1 MKKTQYNPI
10 DVANYIVWRAN
21 AIEKP
26 ITHLKLQKLL
36 YYVVAKHLQKYNHY
50 LITENIVKWQYGPV
64 VKSVYHQFKILGS
77 APITELSEYMIKDP
91 NKLFSFEWADV
102 DEITHNINADKE
114 VEDTV
119 TLVLKDLIDKNPF
132 ALVNITH
139 REPAWRNFEERILK
153 GGEPEYSRE
162 ELMVA
167 SYV

>member
-1 MKKTQYNPI
+1 MKQTQYNPI

-21 AIEKP
+21 AMQKP

-36 YYVVAKHLQKYNHY
+36 YYVVAKYLQQYNHY

-77 APITELSEYMIKDP
+77 APITELSEYIIKDP
-91 NKLFSFEWADV
+91 NKLFSFEWAKV
-102 DEITHNINADKE
+102 QEITNEINTNDK
-114 VEDTV
+114 VKNTV
-119 TLVLKDLIDKNPF
+119 ALILEDLIDKNPF
-132 ALVNITH
+132 VLVDITH
-139 REPAWRNFEERILK
+139 REPAWRNFEEHILN
-153 GGEPEYSRE
+153 GGEPEYSIE